1 MTAYSDV
8 KPTARGYETLPYYRV
23 QLALSEEKLDKH
35 SIPSRNTIDSNNSAL
50 RNVMLQT
57 DLSVACK
64 GVYGYLYAKAYPFS
78 SIRIRKVEMQRDLG
92 MDRRTLK
99 AYLDVLERRNAIVVQ
114 RQTSPYAYVIPE
126 LEEVVRVGLAS

>member
-1 MTAYSDV
+1 
-8 KPTARGYETLPYYRV
+8 
-23 QLALSEEKLDKH
+23 
-35 SIPSRNTIDSNNSAL
+35 
-50 RNVMLQT
+50 
-57 DLSVACK
+57 
-64 GVYGYLYAKAYPFS
+64 
-78 SIRIRKVEMQRDLG
+78 MQRDLG